1 MNKYISYFRC
11 KQILSHCA
19 FYCRLEPSIERDP
32 MSSFGNPRP
41 SKFYRGSTKDT
52 AWNNDLLWRNHI
64 KRETNDLDAKA
75 PAAQKTSYQKLT
87 DALNSRKPKP
97 RPTQLKRK
105 IKDLKRLIEEMEKKE
120 AYRRVKYEQFC
131 EKLQREYEISKA
143 KEIAEV
149 KKQLSLL
156 QEAD

>member
-11 KQILSHCA
+11 KQILSQW
-19 FYCRLEPSIERDP
+19 LEPSIERDP

-87 DALNSRKPKP
+87 DALNSKPQTTTHA
-97 RPTQLKRK
+97 TQ
-105 IKDLKRLIEEMEKKE
+105 
-120 AYRRVKYEQFC
+120 
-131 EKLQREYEISKA
+131 
-143 KEIAEV
+143 AEN
-149 KKQLSLL
+149 KGP
-156 QEAD
+156 